1 MPEVALEQF
10 VGERVGGYYVDRL
23 LGQGKV
29 NALYQARHTT
39 QDLSV
44 MLAMFLIP
52 AAFSAQARLQFIAR
66 FQRESA
72 ALLKLVHPHIFPL
85 HDYGEQAGFPYHINP
100 LHRGTSLSKTLRK
113 QGRFTCKQALPV
125 IRQIADALDYAHRK
139 QMVHGSLSSNNV
151 LLGNDQEV
159 QLAGFGLARILTM
172 SGLDQPER
180 IPYAHLLN
188 IGGAFLGSPAYLAPE
203 LVQGSPIDTRT
214 DVYALGILLFELLN
228 GTPPFTG
235 DNPAV
240 ILQQHF
246 QQPVPSLHEQIPTLP
261 VEADA
266 VIQRALDHQPDQR
279 FQSASELVS
288 AFAMAI
294 QEVTPSASAL
304 AQVQSQAPAEQ
315 NIASQF
321 PVRQDVS
328 RMATLLP
335 LEIYQEAGINAQNTS
350 PLTINWLKEEKNGA
364 AQPLPLPHAS
374 PPQKPG
380 LFPSSLTSN
389 SLPGLDPFDWWSST
403 SHRAAQSPTKTNTGP
418 SNRGTNIGPAK
429 KVTRQGR
436 RRVIALFAA
445 GGVVVLGAAG
455 ATGIILPRLLQRK
468 QSIASIQPVLHPQP
482 THAPTPQP
490 VSKPT
495 SVPTPKPTSAPTP
508 KPTSVPTAAPQP
520 APTPIP
526 PPQHTGTVI
535 ASTAMPAN
543 TARNFTNPA
552 GGNDS
557 ILVHLASGNFVAYD
571 RACTHQGVAVD
582 YDPGSHQLVCPAH
595 GATFDPAN
603 GGSVTQGPANSPLA
617 RVAVRVNND
626 GTITVG

>member
-1 MPEVALEQF
+1 MPEVAPEQL
-10 VGERVGGYYVDRL
+10 VGERVGSYYVDRL

-29 NALYQARHTT
+29 NALYQAHHVT

-44 MLAMFLIP
+44 MLTMFLVP
-52 AAFSAQARLQFIAR
+52 AAFSAQARLQFMAR

-72 ALLKLVHPHIFPL
+72 ALLKLIHPHLFPL
-85 HDYGEQAGFPYHINP
+85 HDYGEQAPYHINP

-113 QGRFTCKQALPV
+113 QGRFTSEEALPLL
-125 IRQIADALDYAHRK
+125 RQIADALDYAHRK
-139 QMVHGSLSSNNV
+139 QMVHGSLSSSNV
-151 LLGNDQEV
+151 LLSNDQEV

-172 SGLDQPER
+172 SGLDQPEH

-188 IGGAFLGSPAYLAPE
+188 IAGAFLGSPAYLAPE
-203 LVQGSPIDTRT
+203 LVQGSPIDIRT

-246 QQPVPSLHEQIPTLP
+246 QQPVPSLHAQIPALP
-261 VEADA
+261 AGIDA
-266 VIQRALDHQPDQR
+266 VIQRALDHQPAQR
-279 FQSASELVS
+279 FQSAGELAS
-288 AFAMAI
+288 AFALAI
-294 QEVTPSASAL
+294 QEVQPSASPL
-304 AQVQSQAPAEQ
+304 AQVQSQAQ
-315 NIASQF
+315 
-321 PVRQDVS
+321 QDVS
-328 RMATLLP
+328 RMTTLLP
-335 LEIYQEAGINAQNTS
+335 LEIHQEAGINAQNTS
-350 PLTINWLKEEKNGA
+350 PLTINWLKEEKNGTA
-364 AQPLPLPHAS
+364 AQKLPSPPAS

-380 LFPSSLTSN
+380 IFPSSLTAS
-389 SLPGLDPFDWWSST
+389 SLPGVDPFDWWSST
-403 SHRAAQSPTKTNTGP
+403 SHTAAQSATKTNTGP
-418 SNRGTNIGPAK
+418 SNRGTNSGPAK

-436 RRVIALFAA
+436 RRVIALFAT

-468 QSIASIQPVLHPQP
+468 QSIASVRPVLHPQP
-482 THAPTPQP
+482 THVPTPQP
-490 VSKPT
+490 VAK
-495 SVPTPKPTSAPTP
+495 PTPKPTPVPKP
-508 KPTSVPTAAPQP
+508 KPTPVPTAAPPP

-543 TARNFTNPA
+543 TARKFTNPA

-603 GGSVTQGPANSPLA
+603 GGSVTQGPADSPLP